1 MTSTPRYK
9 GLNNQ
14 LNQVLMLITLGALS
28 NATVILP
35 HIHSNFL
42 PGKQNTMPP
51 LCAIND
57 DPADPVS
64 YRSVDSP
71 CSALVSFQLAYDVEQ
86 MRAALWEDVCVVSH
100 EEHAVLCGTH
110 QANLSANAK
119 PWPICSAPGGQYL
132 RSILFHSPVA
142 RSEIHQHIRTRVAG
156 TLRLCIA
163 GDCPASFGRL
173 RFCKP
178 QPAMLSSKS
187 WAWYRTLRS
196 RFAGSLRA
204 GELVRPA
211 LSTVAAALMRH
222 GALYGADYDA
232 LHLRTEN
239 DMAKFVRKLRKELPT
254 AKHIGKWMTIVAKP
268 FMANEN
274 SVRPLYIAHAGAT
287 IPPAEA
293 AALVLAA
300 GYNRTRLIGKADVFP
315 PSVLQSFA
323 AHRELLALL
332 EQLVLMGAAGTF
344 IGYSLSSLSSFTIE
358 GRHPRGL
365 HSLDYSTSGVAECCM
380 TGLTDRQIVQV
391 NSATV
396 KPATQ
401 LVIAIW
407 SNYVGDG
414 AYGGSSIFL
423 SALARAFER
432 RMHTVIRVGEHPTE
446 RTLKQATHAKLHI
459 LNQNSF
465 ASNAF
470 VKMIAVK
477 PAALTGTVVMRSD
490 GPFVLHRGSAE
501 QDTKLLRF
509 TSAHANLLVYQS
521 EWSRRETERR
531 GLDHALPIAVRR
543 MVIGNAAE
551 PAYFFPRRPSTGAAI
566 GAATAS
572 AKRVVRI
579 ATSVYST
586 GERKNMALALEVAGR
601 LDRERFQWLFIG
613 RLPTSADWGQ
623 QIKRVGVWV
632 DVVPQR
638 ELGVLLRE
646 RADLFFSPSWHEC
659 FSNSEVQ
666 ALASGLPVVA
676 LNDSSHPEVVGTGG
690 VLFSAGSSGRGSAAA
705 AAHAIEY
712 AAAHLEDMRRQIPQH
727 SIDHV
732 ANEYIKLV
740 TS

>member
-1 MTSTPRYK
+1 MSVSAPR
-9 GLNNQ
+9 
-14 LNQVLMLITLGALS
+14 S
-28 NATVILP
+28 
-35 HIHSNFL
+35 IHSNFL

-173 RFCKP
+173 RF
-178 QPAMLSSKS
+178 
-187 WAWYRTLRS
+187 
-196 RFAGSLRA
+196 
-204 GELVRPA
+204 
-211 LSTVAAALMRH
+211 
-222 GALYGADYDA
+222 
-232 LHLRTEN
+232 
-239 DMAKFVRKLRKELPT
+239 
-254 AKHIGKWMTIVAKP
+254 
-268 FMANEN
+268 
-274 SVRPLYIAHAGAT
+274 
-287 IPPAEA
+287 
-293 AALVLAA
+293 
-300 GYNRTRLIGKADVFP
+300 
-315 PSVLQSFA
+315 
-323 AHRELLALL
+323 
-332 EQLVLMGAAGTF
+332 
-344 IGYSLSSLSSFTIE
+344 
-358 GRHPRGL
+358 
-365 HSLDYSTSGVAECCM
+365 
-380 TGLTDRQIVQV
+380 
-391 NSATV
+391 
-396 KPATQ
+396 
-401 LVIAIW
+401 
-407 SNYVGDG
+407 
-414 AYGGSSIFL
+414 
-423 SALARAFER
+423 
-432 RMHTVIRVGEHPTE
+432 
-446 RTLKQATHAKLHI
+446 
-459 LNQNSF
+459 
-465 ASNAF
+465 
-470 VKMIAVK
+470 
-477 PAALTGTVVMRSD
+477 
-490 GPFVLHRGSAE
+490 
-501 QDTKLLRF
+501 
-509 TSAHANLLVYQS
+509 
-521 EWSRRETERR
+521 
-531 GLDHALPIAVRR
+531 
-543 MVIGNAAE
+543 
-551 PAYFFPRRPSTGAAI
+551 
-566 GAATAS
+566 
-572 AKRVVRI
+572 
-579 ATSVYST
+579 
-586 GERKNMALALEVAGR
+586 
-601 LDRERFQWLFIG
+601 QWLFIG